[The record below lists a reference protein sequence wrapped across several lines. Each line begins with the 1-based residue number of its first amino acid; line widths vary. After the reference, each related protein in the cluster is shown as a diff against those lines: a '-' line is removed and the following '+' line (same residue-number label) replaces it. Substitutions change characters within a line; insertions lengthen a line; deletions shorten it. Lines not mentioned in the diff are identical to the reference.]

1 MELIEIQQTPSQRFA
16 INANEHN
23 FDLTLRDIGGSMLL
37 DVTVDGNNLANG
49 LAVLPNQP
57 LIPYPHLAKYGNF
70 ILLTDSDDYPT
81 WETIGINS
89 SLYYMTQAE
98 QAEVANAG

>member
-1 MELIEIQQTPSQRFA
+1 MKEIELTPTPAQRFS

-37 DVTVDGNNLANG
+37 DIVVDGNDLAHG
-49 LAVLPNQP
+49 LPVLPNQP
-57 LIPYPHLAKYGNF
+57 LIPYPHMAKYGNF

-81 WETIGINS
+81 WETIGNGS
-89 SLYYMTQAE
+89 AFYYLTPAE
-98 QAEVANAG
+98 IEELAND